1 MIKELITFEIIVLKA
16 DRKSMHKLLTEQIGI
31 TLVRFEETKTD
42 FSKFKVTCETVY
54 HCYQL
59 GLMWGRA
66 QILAKT
72 NIE

>member
-1 MIKELITFEIIVLKA
+1 MTKELITFEIVVLNT
-16 DRKSMHKLLTEQIGI
+16 DRKRMHKLLTEQIGI
-31 TLVRFEETKTD
+31 NLVRFEETRD
-42 FSKFKVTCETVY
+42 SFAKFKVSCETVY

-59 GLMWGRA
+59 GLIWGRA